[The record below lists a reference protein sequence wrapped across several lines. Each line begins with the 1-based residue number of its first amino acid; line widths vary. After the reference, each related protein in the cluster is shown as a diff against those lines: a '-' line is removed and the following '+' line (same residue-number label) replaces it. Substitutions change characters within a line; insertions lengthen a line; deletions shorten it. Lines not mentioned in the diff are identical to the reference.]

1 MNLNTAPRWAQRCG
15 IEVKSTEQG
24 LPGRRGCWNWCRPEE
39 IQGKFGVGY
48 EEVPSVGRERWRC
61 ASEDGE
67 KMVLEGTDGAFRCIS
82 AVDVRRDKLQFA
94 LVICDGSLEGSAR
107 LVVHDVECRRSADG
121 LETGKHV
128 EVGWNAVAIMFG
140 SKRAHQDGVGG
151 GVEPD
156 HDVLVATLC
165 ARVETARI
173 IRKEAREWK
182 FVEFE
187 RRMGMM

>member
-1 MNLNTAPRWAQRCG
+1 
-15 IEVKSTEQG
+15 
-24 LPGRRGCWNWCRPEE
+24 
-39 IQGKFGVGY
+39 
-48 EEVPSVGRERWRC
+48 
-61 ASEDGE
+61 
-67 KMVLEGTDGAFRCIS
+67 
-82 AVDVRRDKLQFA
+82 
-94 LVICDGSLEGSAR
+94 
-107 LVVHDVECRRSADG
+107 
-121 LETGKHV
+121 
-128 EVGWNAVAIMFG
+128 MFG